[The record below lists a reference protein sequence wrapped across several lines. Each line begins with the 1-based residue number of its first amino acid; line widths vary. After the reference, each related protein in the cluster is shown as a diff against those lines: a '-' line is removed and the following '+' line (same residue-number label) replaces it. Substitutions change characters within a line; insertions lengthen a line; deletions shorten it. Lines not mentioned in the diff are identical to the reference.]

1 MLRLISKV
9 IISIVLL
16 AEIRPDYGFTDTCQT
31 SVPESIISYL
41 EADSYTS
48 AIRNAISL
56 GGDADTMACM
66 AGGIAVATKGM
77 EIPEELA
84 RCVYNNVLDDNLR
97 QILDEFNRG
106 VLNAESCW
114 HHCQQDSL
122 SKTEPKSL
130 PCNFYLCNIYCN
142 LNKSNYL

>member
-1 MLRLISKV
+1 MRW
-9 IISIVLL
+9 IISRKNETLQQLWQWLCHASKSMWLL
-16 AEIRPDYGFTDTCQT
+16 CQ
-31 SVPESIISYL
+31 IISYL

-77 EIPEELA
+77 ELPEELA

-106 VLNAESCW
+106 
-114 HHCQQDSL
+114 
-122 SKTEPKSL
+122 
-130 PCNFYLCNIYCN
+130 Y
-142 LNKSNYL
+142 

>member
-1 MLRLISKV
+1 MQYPKMTV
-9 IISIVLL
+9 MTL
-16 AEIRPDYGFTDTCQT
+16 AVAKYHT

-77 EIPEELA
+77 ELPEELA

-97 QILDEFNRG
+97 QILDEFN
-106 VLNAESCW
+106 L
-114 HHCQQDSL
+114 
-122 SKTEPKSL
+122 
-130 PCNFYLCNIYCN
+130 YL
-142 LNKSNYL
+142 KEHKRE